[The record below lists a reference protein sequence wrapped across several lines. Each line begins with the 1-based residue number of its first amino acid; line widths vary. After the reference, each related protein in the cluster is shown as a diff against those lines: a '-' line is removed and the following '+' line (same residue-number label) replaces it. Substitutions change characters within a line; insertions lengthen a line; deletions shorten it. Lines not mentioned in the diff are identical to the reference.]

1 MRLVGAMG
9 FGVGTELMVREVID
23 KNGDIIEEV
32 LVVADKIDG
41 SDVPPANILFALS
54 STPLGLDERQKAW
67 RDALQNLS
75 PEELRLLAKDMESL
89 KVEHDA
95 AAVLNQVISEV
106 QSALKGAAG
115 LPSSERGGLGN
126 SIGWLIHFNTTLIN
140 WGGLACWWGPP
151 R

>member
-1 MRLVGAMG
+1 MRLMGAIG

-54 STPLGLDERQKAW
+54 STPLGFDERQTAW
-67 RDALQNLS
+67 RDALKNLS

-89 KVEHDA
+89 KVDYDA

-106 QSALKGAAG
+106 QSALKAAAG
-115 LPSSERGGLGN
+115 LPSGARGGLGD
-126 SIGWLIHFNTTLIN
+126 SIGALIHFNTTLIN